1 VQHIGLVID
10 TEKCTNCGVCYE
22 EQSMWVVENS
32 TNGYPYWVHGEG
44 GFEGLLYY
52 WYPTTDHIEVIQD
65 YLIPNCPDD
74 VFALTL

>member
-22 EQSMWVVENS
+22 VQTMWVVENS

-52 WYPTTDHIEVIQD
+52 WYPTTDHIRVIQED
-65 YLIPNCPDD
+65 LIPNCPGA

>member
-1 VQHIGLVID
+1 
-10 TEKCTNCGVCYE
+10 
-22 EQSMWVVENS
+22 MWVVENS

-52 WYPTTDHIEVIQD
+52 WYPTTDHIRVIQED
-65 YLIPNCPDD
+65 LIPNCPGA